1 MFKGSTN
8 STGFAVAPH
17 DEHAPQRSTLPTLI
31 ATVAL
36 VLSIAVV
43 VTAVSMSAARAAQ
56 LF

>member
-1 MFKGSTN
+1 MFKGPTT
-8 STGFAVAPH
+8 STGFAVALH
-17 DEHAPQRSTLPTLI
+17 DEHAPQRSSLPTLI

-43 VTAVSMSAARAAQ
+43 VTAVGMSAARAAQ